1 MDTLENLR
9 VVDEVLT
16 NVARGYT
23 NENFIGTKLFPVV
36 PVSKEGGKIPQFN
49 AEAFRV
55 YSTERAIRAKSNR
68 ISPEGRSTI
77 DYVLTEHDLEYPI
90 DYREEEEDIANLRLH
105 AATVVAEGIQL
116 RLEKLIA
123 DLAQNLNNYPTDN
136 KAVLSSSDKFS
147 LDSSNPIRII
157 DNARE
162 AVRSKIARQ
171 PNTIV
176 LGASV
181 YTALKNHP
189 LITDRIKYTQHS
201 IITEE
206 LLRILLNFDYLYV
219 GKAVYLSDNNVF
231 NDIWSDNVVIAYV
244 PVENQSVPRNVFE
257 PSFAY
262 TLRKKGFPVIDT
274 YLEGGKISLVRN
286 TDIFTPKIVGADA
299 GFLISDC
306 L

>member
-16 NVARGYT
+16 NIARGYT
-23 NENFIGTKLFPVV
+23 NENFIGTNLFPVV
-36 PVSKEGGKIPQFN
+36 SVRKEGGKIPQFN
-49 AEAFRV
+49 AEAFKV

-90 DYREEEEDIANLRLH
+90 DYREEDEDLANLRLH
-105 AATVVAEGIQL
+105 ATTVVAEGIQL
-116 RLEKLIA
+116 RLEKIIA
-123 DLAQNLNNYPTDN
+123 DLAQDPNNYPADN

-147 LDSSNPIRII
+147 NDASNPIRTI
-157 DNARE
+157 DSARD

-171 PNTIV
+171 PNTII
-176 LGASV
+176 LGAST

-189 LITDRIKYTQHS
+189 LVTDRIKYTQHS
-201 IITEE
+201 IITED
-206 LLRILLNFDYLYV
+206 LLKTLLNFDYLFV

-231 NDIWSDNVVIAYV
+231 TDIWADNIIIAYV

-262 TLRKKGFPVIDT
+262 TLRKKGFPVVDT
-274 YLEGGKISLVRN
+274 YSEGGKISLVRN
-286 TDIFTPKIVGADA
+286 TDIFCPKIVGPEA